1 MKEVLKIENVSK
13 KYQAKNGELEAI
25 KDVSFSVKDGE
36 FISIIGPSRM
46 WKIHS
51 TFHYSRL
58 RRKNIR
64 KCLYRK

>member
-46 WKIHS
+46 WKINP
-51 TFHYSRL
+51 TFYYSRL
-58 RRKNIR
+58 RRKNNR